1 MCWWGRSILPVNCDE
16 RGWPQV
22 VSWES
27 QVGYEEKSLFQ
38 KMCTD
43 TDCPGGGGV
52 TVPGGVPDLW
62 RCGTEGHGQWAWWSG
77 LELDLVILEAFS
89 NLSDSVTRGDLG
101 LPEEY
106 DDGLNLL

>member
-1 MCWWGRSILPVNCDE
+1 LWLFRFAALCKRIKSDVNSGWILGKNSSQKEWGDSG
-16 RGWPQV
+16 RG
-22 VSWES
+22 
-27 QVGYEEKSLFQ
+27 
-38 KMCTD
+38 
-43 TDCPGGGGV
+43 CPGGSGV
-52 TVPGGVPDLW
+52 TVPGGTQKTW

-101 LPEEY
+101 LPEGY